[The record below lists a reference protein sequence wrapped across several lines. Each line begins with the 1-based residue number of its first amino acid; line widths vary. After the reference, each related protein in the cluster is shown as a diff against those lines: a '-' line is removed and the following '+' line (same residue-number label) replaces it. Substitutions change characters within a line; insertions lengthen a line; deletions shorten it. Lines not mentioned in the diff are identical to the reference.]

1 MKTTSYRIAGGLI
14 AIVAALRMG
23 GVGDSFLADMKAK
36 LTVGGG
42 VEIAEAIKSGVS
54 SFLPQRGP
62 RALSALYPADENAGS
77 EQVINSP
84 VAVRISRPV
93 ETQDNY
99 YRDYSRGN
107 E

>member
-36 LTVGGG
+36 FTLGNG
-42 VEIAEAIKSGVS
+42 VEITEIVKRGVS
-54 SFLPQRGP
+54 GLLPQRGP
-62 RALSALYPADENAGS
+62 RVMSAVYPAVENADS
-77 EQVINSP
+77 EQVQNSP

-107 E
+107 